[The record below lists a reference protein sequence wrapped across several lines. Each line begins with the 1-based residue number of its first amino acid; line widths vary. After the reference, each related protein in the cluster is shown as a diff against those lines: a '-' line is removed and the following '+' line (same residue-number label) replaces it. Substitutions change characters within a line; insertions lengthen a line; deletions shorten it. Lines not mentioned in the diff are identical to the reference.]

1 MTRHS
6 ATAWLLVSLTL
17 LLGAGLVLAELAYLF
32 AHHPA
37 RTGATAFTLEWA
49 GPTAPTEAQL
59 DGVGRGLETLV
70 GRHYSSLWLLG
81 FATPRVT
88 VIEPAAGRLR
98 LAVPEAGDG
107 VEKVADDLAA
117 VGTRLDLWLVEME
130 IDPETAEEAAGQQA
144 RGGVASS
151 AIVCEDARDGAPGAC
166 FRLAQERLVTN
177 EDVQSARVIEDQFG
191 FPSLTIQLTDA
202 AGARMRRATGAHQGG
217 RVAILVG
224 GKLVSAPVIQ
234 GEIDRDIMIQG
245 LAGTEGP
252 ARLAAALGA
261 RGRLPPVTIV
271 AREPISPA
279 PWLGPVRTALGLA
292 ALVVTVLLGATFL
305 AARRLVRAS
314 I

>member
-1 MTRHS
+1 MTRYS

-32 AHHPA
+32 THHPA
-37 RTGATAFTLEWA
+37 RSGATAFTIEWEGPA
-49 GPTAPTEAQL
+49 APTAGQL
-59 DGVGRGLETLV
+59 DEARLGLEDFV

-81 FATPRVT
+81 FAAPRVT
-88 VIEPAAGRLR
+88 MVDPVAGRLR

-117 VGTRLDLWLVEME
+117 VGTRLELWLVERE
-130 IDPETAEEAAGQQA
+130 IDAETSGSAAGQEA
-144 RGGVASS
+144 RGGAAPSD
-151 AIVCEDARDGAPGAC
+151 IVCEAPREGVPGSC

-191 FPSLTIQLTDA
+191 LPALTIQLTAA
-202 AGARMRRATGAHQGG
+202 AGARMRQATGAHQGG

-224 GKLVSAPVIQ
+224 GRLVSAPVIQ
-234 GEIDRDIMIQG
+234 GEISRDLMIQG
-245 LAGTEGP
+245 LEGTDGP

-261 RGRLPPVTIV
+261 RGSLPPVTIV
-271 AREPISPA
+271 AREPISPE
-279 PWLGPVRTALGLA
+279 PWLGPARIALGLA
-292 ALVVTVLLGATFL
+292 GLVVSVLLGATFL

-314 I
+314 T